1 MKTPLTPSPLVDPIT
16 RVLAAIK
23 HVHKAFGPPG
33 NYGYGTI
40 EGNAL
45 FELYEANNALSDYKP
60 INLEVCACLAACKAM
75 LASMAGPDDCTIM
88 ANYVHPAT
96 AALAKEQELKP

>member
-1 MKTPLTPSPLVDPIT
+1 MKTPLTPYPLLDPIS
-16 RVLAAIK
+16 RVLAAIN

-33 NYGYGTI
+33 NFGYSSK

-45 FELYEANNALSDYKP
+45 FELYEAHNALSHYQP
-60 INLEVCACLAACKAM
+60 INREVCDCLAACKAM

-88 ANYVHPAT
+88 ANYVNPAT